1 MEITGPGAAGIDK
14 SRRPTAPR
22 HLGRIDAER
31 GPAPIDMRVE
41 IDQPGHDEEPAGVD
55 NVAAAGEIMPDRGH
69 LSIAASD
76 VGRLVA
82 PACRIDNPSA
92 ADNQICHV
100 TLPPG
105 HSL

>member
-55 NVAAAGEIMPDRGH
+55 DFGSTTGEVVPGPGY
-69 LSIAASD
+69 LPIAKSD
-76 VGRLVA
+76 VGHLVA
-82 PACRIDNPSA
+82 PACRIDDPSA

-100 TLPPG
+100 TLP
-105 HSL
+105 